1 VVVPEKGI
9 LIMVASKLRPVLAL
23 AALLLAAPLFAAP
36 GALSLVPNDAVSV
49 GVVKL
54 NELRTSPLSSMLF
67 QHTDRFGSNG
77 DAAEF
82 LRETGLDPVKDV
94 DVLVVATSPRT
105 ALGSD
110 ADILVMAEGRF
121 NVARLSK
128 ALTDRGAV
136 RKTTAGGAYLTLPDK
151 EDPRGAVSFPSADL
165 AIMGSEASVAKALA
179 SRASGGSAFTVAS
192 GLGRDAARIDQR
204 STTWAVVDVAR
215 ASRLTGGFGHV
226 PGKGAHGEALG
237 AAIKSVSTIALWAT
251 DSGDALTLG
260 AFGLATD
267 TETLE
272 LLEDTLRGALSGMR
286 LAVKDKAPELVSVL
300 RKFDVDRT
308 KDSVRIT
315 GTIPGDQIRKLMAQ
329 KTASK

>member
-1 VVVPEKGI
+1 
-9 LIMVASKLRPVLAL
+9 MVASKLRPLFAL
-23 AALLLAAPLFAAP
+23 AALLLAVPVFAAP

-54 NELRTSPLSSMLF
+54 NELRSSPLSSTLL
-67 QHTDRFGSNG
+67 QQTDKFGSNG

-110 ADILVMAEGRF
+110 ADVLVIAEGRF
-121 NVARLSK
+121 NAARLTK

-136 RKTTAGGAYLTLPDK
+136 RKTTAGGSYLTLPDSDR
-151 EDPRGAVSFPSADL
+151 EDHKGAVSFPSGDM
-165 AIMGSEASVAKALA
+165 AIMGSERAVAAALA
-179 SRASGGSAFTVAS
+179 SRAAGGSAFGVAS
-192 GLGRDAARIDQR
+192 GLGRDAARIDQKA
-204 STTWAVVDVAR
+204 TAWAVVDVAR
-215 ASRLTGGFGHV
+215 ASRLTGGFGRV
-226 PGKGAHGEALG
+226 PGQGGQREALA
-237 AAIKSVSTIALWAT
+237 AAIKSVSTIALWAV

-260 AFGLATD
+260 AFGLASD
-267 TETLE
+267 EETLG

-308 KDSVRIT
+308 NDSVRIS
-315 GTIPGDQIRKLMAQ
+315 GTIPADSLRKLMSH
-329 KTASK
+329 KTARK